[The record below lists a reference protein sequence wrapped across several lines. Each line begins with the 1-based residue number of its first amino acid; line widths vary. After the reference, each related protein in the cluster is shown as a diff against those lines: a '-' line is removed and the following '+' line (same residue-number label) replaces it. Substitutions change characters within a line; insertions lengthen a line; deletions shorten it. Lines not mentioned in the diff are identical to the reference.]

1 MKKYLFIFACMFL
14 PLSVN
19 AQTANIDITSSKTNA
34 NVNDNITVSA
44 NVNSST
50 AIGYY
55 EYTLDYNHSVL
66 RLTSGNPYN
75 VEKSNNNTSK
85 SFKKEFK
92 FKVIGSGTSKI
103 TAKSYVITNSKN
115 DNLDVKVNPVTINAS
130 GSNRSSSSNN
140 YLSSL
145 EVEGYRINPSFNKNT
160 TNYELKI
167 EDDISEINVKAKA
180 EDENAT
186 ITGDGKQTIK
196 DGQNKIEIVVIS
208 ENGEEKTYN
217 ISVNLN
223 KTETIQV
230 KIDDKNYTII
240 KSLNDIDV
248 PSSYKLDKI
257 KINNEDVEVFYSD
270 VTKLTL
276 VALKDEQGNV
286 SLYVYNADNN
296 TYSPYN
302 VINIDKLSFLPVKTD
317 KKFKNYSLYTETINN
332 IDLDC
337 YKLSSSSDFCII
349 YGINLKTGEEDWYTY
364 SLKENTIQ
372 KYNYELEK
380 HYDEK
385 LKNTRVLIY
394 ILSATTLLFG
404 ITTIVFAVK
413 SNKKR

>member
-1 MKKYLFIFACMFL
+1 MKKYIFMFACMFL

-34 NVNDNITVSA
+34 NVNDNITVTA

-50 AIGYY
+50 AVGYY

-130 GSNRSSSSNN
+130 GSNRSSSDNN
-140 YLSSL
+140 YLSFL
-145 EVEGYRINPSFNKNT
+145 EVEGYKINPSFNKNT
-160 TNYELKI
+160 TNYDLKI

-217 ISVNLN
+217 ISVNLT

-230 KIDDKNYTII
+230 KIEDKSYTII
-240 KSLNDIDV
+240 KSLKDIDV

-276 VALKDEQGNV
+276 VALKDEQGNI
-286 SLYVYNADNN
+286 SLYVYNTDNN

-302 VINIDKLSFLPVKTD
+302 VINIDKISFLPVKTD

>member
-1 MKKYLFIFACMFL
+1 MKKYIFMFACMFL

-34 NVNDNITVSA
+34 NVNDNITVTA

-50 AIGYY
+50 AVGYY

-85 SFKKEFK
+85 SFKKEFT

-115 DNLDVKVNPVTINAS
+115 DNLDVKVNHVTINAS
-130 GSNRSSSSNN
+130 GSNRSSSDNN
-140 YLSSL
+140 YLSFL

-160 TNYELKI
+160 TNYDLKI

-180 EDENAT
+180 EDENAI

-217 ISVNLN
+217 ISVNLT
-223 KTETIQV
+223 KTETVQV
-230 KIDDKNYTII
+230 KIDDKSYTII
-240 KSLNDIDV
+240 KSLKDIDV

-276 VALKDEQGNV
+276 VALKDEQGNI
-286 SLYVYNADNN
+286 SLYVYNTDNN

-302 VINIDKLSFLPVKTD
+302 VINIDKISFLPVKTD

>member
-217 ISVNLN
+217 ILVNLN